1 MTNQANIE
9 AALATLAK
17 IEKIGASAW
26 ELDDDHGSCDDNDW
40 CCVASLDGFTFVC
53 TRAEIEIRHGEDEDE
68 LATLSDNHSELTL
81 RVMSDISD
89 VFEEGLDD
97 LRAEAQAWR
106 DHCDDLRF
114 DGPWA

>member
-1 MTNQANIE
+1 MTNQVNIE

-26 ELDDDHGSCDDNDW
+26 ELDCDGSTDQADW
-40 CCVASLDGFTFVC
+40 SAYATRDGFTFVC
-53 TRAEIEIRHGEDEDE
+53 TLAEIEILDEDGDE
-68 LATLSDNHSELTL
+68 LDTLNDNESELTM
-81 RVMSDISD
+81 RVMSDIAD
-89 VFEEGLDD
+89 VFEGGLDD

-114 DGPWA
+114 DGPSA